1 MTTDIKPV
9 TNMDFNATKEE
20 LKQFLRDQ
28 EQFKDFDYEGSNMNV
43 LLDVLSYNTFYNSYY
58 YNMAISEMFLDSAS
72 QRNSVISHAKELN
85 YLPRSRRS
93 AIAKV
98 NIVVTYPNYDSNYFN
113 IPKDTP
119 LIGRCGN
126 RTYTFLTDKAHS
138 AVRSPNNPSRYIVNG
153 VEVFEGRIIT
163 ELLSVGNTLISNDGI
178 DTRSLELSVN
188 GIDWLFKT
196 DIYGLKSNDKVFFLQ
211 PENDGKYSV
220 QFGKNSFGIEPTI
233 TDVIQAKYRLSSG
246 AAANGV
252 TSLTLGAFGGASSID
267 ITVVEQ
273 SGGGVDSETIES
285 IRTFAPKAL
294 QIQERAIT
302 TRDYETLLRTRFPN
316 IQAISVYGGDEVD
329 PPQFGKVIISVDV
342 VGGEGVADYEIANFK
357 RYLKD
362 KTPLTIE
369 TVFVSAKYMFVDTT
383 VNVVYD
389 PNLTSKSASQIRA
402 EVQQAVIDYQNANLN
417 DFKKTYRQS
426 NLAASIDRL
435 ETSIMSSDIVAKPI
449 IEYIPDLGISASP
462 SFSFETQ
469 LVKPYPYDED
479 NGFSGFK
486 PAVSSTKFTVDN
498 TRVSARDDGNGNIML
513 VISDPGGDN
522 VFKPSVG
529 TIDYTTGIVRLIDVN
544 ITQFDG
550 TAIQFTASSVAK
562 DITPPKDRIIVIRGS
577 DVKVNVT
584 PVEST

>member
-1 MTTDIKPV
+1 MTDISPV
-9 TNMDFNATKEE
+9 TNLDFLATKED
-20 LKQFLRDQ
+20 LKTFLKSQ
-28 EQFKDFDYEGSNMNV
+28 ERFKDFDYEGSNMNV
-43 LLDVLSYNTFYNSYY
+43 LLDVLAYNTFYNSYY
-58 YNMAISEMFLDSAS
+58 YNMAISEMFLDSAT

-85 YLPRSRRS
+85 YLPTSRRS

-98 NIVVTYPNYDSNYFN
+98 NVVVTYEDYDSNYFT
-113 IPKDTP
+113 IPAGTAFT
-119 LIGRCGN
+119 GRCGN
-126 RTYTFLTDKAHS
+126 KTYTFLTDKAHS
-138 AVRSPNNPSRYIVNG
+138 AERDPNNSSRYIVNN
-153 VEVFEGRIIT
+153 VDVYEGRTIT
-163 ELLSVGNTLISNDGI
+163 ETLTNVNTELSNGNI
-178 DTRSLELSVN
+178 DTRSLVVTVN
-188 GIDWLFKT
+188 GSEYTYKSDVFGLTST
-196 DIYGLKSNDKVFFLQ
+196 DKIFFLQ

-220 QFGKNSFGIEPTI
+220 QFGRDKFGVEPII
-233 TDVIQAKYRLSSG
+233 TDAISATYRVSSG
-246 AAANGV
+246 ASANGV
-252 TSLTLGAFGGASSID
+252 TSLSLGAFAGASAID
-267 ITVVEQ
+267 VTVTAQ
-273 SGGGVDSETIES
+273 SSGGRDAEDIAS
-285 IRTFAPKAL
+285 IKAFAPKAV
-294 QIQERAIT
+294 QVQERAIT
-302 TRDYETLLRTRFPN
+302 TRDYETLLRSRFPN

-357 RYLKD
+357 RYLRD

-369 TVFVSAKYMFVDTT
+369 TVFVSAKYLFVDTT
-383 VNVVYD
+383 VNVSYD

-479 NGFSGFK
+479 NGFIGFK

-513 VISDPGGDN
+513 VISGAGGDN

-550 TAIQFTASSVAK
+550 NAIQFTASSVAK
-562 DITPPKDRIIVIRGS
+562 DIKPPKDRIIVIRGS

>member
-1 MTTDIKPV
+1 M
-9 TNMDFNATKEE
+9 
-20 LKQFLRDQ
+20 
-28 EQFKDFDYEGSNMNV
+28 
-43 LLDVLSYNTFYNSYY
+43 
-58 YNMAISEMFLDSAS
+58 
-72 QRNSVISHAKELN
+72 
-85 YLPRSRRS
+85 
-93 AIAKV
+93 
-98 NIVVTYPNYDSNYFN
+98 
-113 IPKDTP
+113 
-119 LIGRCGN
+119 
-126 RTYTFLTDKAHS
+126 
-138 AVRSPNNPSRYIVNG
+138 
-153 VEVFEGRIIT
+153 
-163 ELLSVGNTLISNDGI
+163 
-178 DTRSLELSVN
+178 
-188 GIDWLFKT
+188 
-196 DIYGLKSNDKVFFLQ
+196 
-211 PENDGKYSV
+211 
-220 QFGKNSFGIEPTI
+220 
-233 TDVIQAKYRLSSG
+233 
-246 AAANGV
+246 

-357 RYLKD
+357 RYLRD

-369 TVFVSAKYMFVDTT
+369 TIFVSAKYMFVDTT

-469 LVKPYPYDED
+469 LLKPYPYDED
-479 NGFSGFK
+479 NGFVGFK

-513 VISDPGGDN
+513 VISGAEGDN

-562 DITPPKDRIIVIRGS
+562 DIKPPKDRIIVIRGS
-577 DVKVNVT
+577 DIKVNVT
-584 PVEST
+584 PVESTQYVN